1 MYFRYLIYSG
11 REILVYLDVIISLKI
26 VFIAISELSPKYVT
40 EKVLW
45 SLLLYHASDN
55 DIRTD
60 KDGKTLL
67 IQLSLLKLRTFLTK
81 WLDWKMKMMKLK
93 VKGDLFPLHWM
104 TLHYIAMCLF
114 KMHHLYKAIKCVCNN
129 MS

>member
-11 REILVYLDVIISLKI
+11 IYLDMYLDVMISLKI

-81 WLDWKMKMMKLK
+81 WLDWKTENENDEI
-93 VKGDLFPLHWM
+93 KGKRHWM
-104 TLHYIAMCLF
+104 PLYYNAMCLF
-114 KMHHLYKAIKCVCNN
+114 NASIIKQ
-129 MS
+129 

>member
-1 MYFRYLIYSG
+1 MYSG
-11 REILVYLDVIISLKI
+11 VEILMYLDVIISLKI

-93 VKGDLFPLHWM
+93 VKGDLFPLYWM
-104 TLHYIAMCLF
+104 P
-114 KMHHLYKAIKCVCNN
+114 LY
-129 MS
+129 

>member
-1 MYFRYLIYSG
+1 M
-11 REILVYLDVIISLKI
+11 YLDVMISLKI

-93 VKGDLFPLHWM
+93 VKGDLFPLYWM
-104 TLHYIAMCLF
+104 PLYYTKMQCVCL
-114 KMHHLYKAIKCVCNN
+114 MHHL
-129 MS
+129 